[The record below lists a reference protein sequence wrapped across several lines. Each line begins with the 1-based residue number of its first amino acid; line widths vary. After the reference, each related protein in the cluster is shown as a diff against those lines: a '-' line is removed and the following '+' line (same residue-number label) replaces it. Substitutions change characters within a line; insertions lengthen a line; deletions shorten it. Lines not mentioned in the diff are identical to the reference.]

1 MIKYCQQFK
10 LVSHFIY
17 FIIKFLLLRRET
29 YITVPCNMLP
39 HMEEE
44 EEGSLMP
51 EETPEDGV
59 EDCRTPD
66 RLDSTDGTS
75 MSLLR

>member
-1 MIKYCQQFK
+1 
-10 LVSHFIY
+10 
-17 FIIKFLLLRRET
+17 
-29 YITVPCNMLP
+29 MLP